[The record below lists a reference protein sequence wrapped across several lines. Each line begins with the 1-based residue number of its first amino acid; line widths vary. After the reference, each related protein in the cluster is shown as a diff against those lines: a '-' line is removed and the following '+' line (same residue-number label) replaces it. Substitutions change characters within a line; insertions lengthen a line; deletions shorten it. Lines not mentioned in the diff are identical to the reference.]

1 MKILAL
7 EYELPA
13 ADPDLLEAYQAAQA
27 RRVLELTRSGIL
39 REIYTRAE
47 GREAV
52 MMLECPS
59 LQEAH
64 DVLHDLPMAQ
74 AGLIAFEFIPLVPYD
89 GFARLLEE

>member
-27 RRVLELTRSGIL
+27 RRVLELTRSGVL

-47 GREAV
+47 GRESV

-74 AGLIAFEFIPLVPYD
+74 AGLIAFEVIPLVPYD
-89 GFARLLEE
+89 GFSRLVK